1 MLTLAAATLAALAL
15 AAPVRTPGEVPDKPA
30 ATAGRAQ
37 APDRYRWK
45 LADLYPSDED
55 WARAK
60 AAFPA
65 KVTAFARH
73 RGHLADSPR
82 ALADAL
88 SDLGRLRNELDRLY
102 VYASARS
109 DEDTREARPR
119 AMRAEAER
127 LGVSLDAA
135 TSWVRPELLAMPAE
149 RVRGA
154 IGQDGRLRDWAFYLE
169 DVLRWKPHT
178 LGAGEERIVALAGDL
193 ATTGQ
198 SVHGVLAN
206 ADLPYP
212 TVKLS
217 TGEAIRLDQSGY
229 QRART
234 ARSRADR
241 LKVFQA
247 FFGALKGYERTI
259 GTVLEATVKAHLF
272 EKEARG
278 FGSAL
283 EASLFPDNV
292 PVAVYRQL
300 VKDVNAN
307 LPTLHRYLALRKR
320 MLGLTDLRYEDLYAP
335 MVKEVD
341 RRYTIDQA
349 IAMTLAATAP
359 LGGAYRE
366 ELAKGFATGWTDFL
380 PATGKRAGAYST
392 GVYGVHPY
400 QLLNFNG
407 QWEDVSTLAHEAGH
421 SMHTVLSFEHQP
433 YPSSS
438 YATFVAE
445 VASTLNENLLFR
457 QALDQARHDR
467 ERLALLGERLE
478 SLRTTLFR
486 QTMFA
491 EFELATHELA
501 ERGEALTGE
510 RLSAIYLDLARRYYG
525 HDQGVCRVEEL
536 YGDEWTFVPH
546 FFNYD
551 FYVYQYATSL
561 VASTSIAKAIRADT
575 ARGSTAARDRYLA
588 MLAAGGSDFPVEL
601 LKRAGV
607 DMTTP
612 APFAAAMEE
621 MNATMDQIE
630 AILGRAPDKGGN
642 AAGR

>member
-1 MLTLAAATLAALAL
+1 
-15 AAPVRTPGEVPDKPA
+15 
-30 ATAGRAQ
+30 
-37 APDRYRWK
+37 
-45 LADLYPSDED
+45 
-55 WARAK
+55 
-60 AAFPA
+60 
-65 KVTAFARH
+65 
-73 RGHLADSPR
+73 
-82 ALADAL
+82 
-88 SDLGRLRNELDRLY
+88 
-102 VYASARS
+102 
-109 DEDTREARPR
+109 
-119 AMRAEAER
+119 
-127 LGVSLDAA
+127 
-135 TSWVRPELLAMPAE
+135 
-149 RVRGA
+149 
-154 IGQDGRLRDWAFYLE
+154 
-169 DVLRWKPHT
+169 
-178 LGAGEERIVALAGDL
+178 
-193 ATTGQ
+193 
-198 SVHGVLAN
+198 
-206 ADLPYP
+206 
-212 TVKLS
+212 
-217 TGEAIRLDQSGY
+217 
-229 QRART
+229 
-234 ARSRADR
+234 
-241 LKVFQA
+241 
-247 FFGALKGYERTI
+247 
-259 GTVLEATVKAHLF
+259 
-272 EKEARG
+272 
-278 FGSAL
+278 
-283 EASLFPDNV
+283 
-292 PVAVYRQL
+292 
-300 VKDVNAN
+300 
-307 LPTLHRYLALRKR
+307 
-320 MLGLTDLRYEDLYAP
+320 
-335 MVKEVD
+335 
-341 RRYTIDQA
+341 
-349 IAMTLAATAP
+349 
-359 LGGAYRE
+359 
-366 ELAKGFATGWTDFL
+366 
-380 PATGKRAGAYST
+380 
-392 GVYGVHPY
+392 
-400 QLLNFNG
+400 
-407 QWEDVSTLAHEAGH
+407 
-421 SMHTVLSFEHQP
+421 MHTVLSFEHQP